1 MRSRIPPSA
10 ARVGLPRDDDA
21 RDRETTRGARS
32 RSECPAKA
40 FRRAEMQTRGEA
52 REVTSSRARAAPGSA
67 RARRPRVR
75 VTRRV
80 ERHRVSVRDDSSQP
94 RERNDAA
101 PSPRANRSTRD
112 AARSSLDSRAQG
124 CERSRGRST
133 RNARARRRKT
143 PGGGSR
149 CVTPETDGRKP
160 TPSGRSPIAG
170 SALSRLGRR
179 ASRRPSPVQLAESSR
194 GALVDATPR
203 AERRRAV
210 PPAGEPA
217 RVIPSPRTGTPRDG
231 PGLLAFAE
239 STSVDLYGAQS
250 ESARPIRSADLPIP
264 GNLPRV
270 EILIFS
276 RTLAGRCPRVAWH
289 HGRVRRHGYTPT
301 RARTPST

>member
-1 MRSRIPPSA
+1 MSREGVSA
-10 ARVGLPRDDDA
+10 RGDADA
-21 RDRETTRGARS
+21 RG
-32 RSECPAKA
+32 
-40 FRRAEMQTRGEA
+40 
-52 REVTSSRARAAPGSA
+52 RARGYVVARA
-67 RARRPRVR
+67 RARRRARARARPGVR

-94 RERNDAA
+94 REGNDAA

-149 CVTPETDGRKP
+149 CVTPETDGWKP

-210 PPAGEPA
+210 TPAA
-217 RVIPSPRTGTPRDG
+217 RASASYPFAPHRDAARRQ

-239 STSVDLYGAQS
+239 STSVDLYGTQS

-270 EILIFS
+270 EILIFADACWPLSAGGVAS
-276 RTLAGRCPRVAWH
+276 RPRPPS
-289 HGRVRRHGYTPT
+289 RVHANARSHAVDVT
-301 RARTPST
+301 RTWRLS